1 MKRFAASVL
10 SLGLLGAGSRSA
22 WSQHAGHGGMGMP
35 AATAESKEEAELRK
49 RGRLERLQEKIDA
62 LDELLGDPKLPA
74 KKRAKLD
81 AKLRK
86 LLKEKDRLLGTDK
99 VEVYVCPMGNFEGP
113 MTTDG
118 KCPKCGMALRRK
130 EKSEAPR

>member
-1 MKRFAASVL
+1 
-10 SLGLLGAGSRSA
+10 
-22 WSQHAGHGGMGMP
+22 MGMP

-74 KKRAKLD
+74 KKRAKLE
-81 AKLRK
+81 AKLKK

-99 VEVYVCPMGNFEGP
+99 VEVYVCPMGDFEGP
-113 MTTDG
+113 MTADG
-118 KCPKCGMALRRK
+118 KCPKCGMALKATKK
-130 EKSEAPR
+130 EKAEAPR